1 MEPKNRQVFLTPTD
15 GRYYNNS
22 MQTIL
27 TGVRANEEPTIGN
40 FLGAYTPMINL
51 AKEHADDSQI
61 NMFVPDLHSFT
72 TPIDHDKFYA
82 QIIKGIKYYIAA
94 GLDINNPN
102 VHIYRQSRVPAH
114 CELCWILD
122 CFTPFGE
129 ASRMTQFKEK
139 STEHSQNVTVGLFN
153 YPILM
158 AADILLYDAKYIP
171 LGEDQF
177 QHLELARNIAI
188 RMNNK
193 FKEELFTIPA
203 AEKEQV
209 KFMRLEKGL
218 RIRSL
223 TDPSKKMSK
232 SSTVEKSKVSLSD
245 DPKVA
250 AKKIMSATTDSE
262 GVIRFDMI
270 NQPGISNLMQIES
283 LLSNRPLQDIINDWA
298 GQTSYGDLKRKV
310 ADSVEHFLADF
321 QEKVANISDE
331 QVEEILQRGEAYANE
346 VANTKLHKIQIV
358 IGLRK

>member
-1 MEPKNRQVFLTPTD
+1 
-15 GRYYNNS
+15 

-40 FLGAYTPMINL
+40 FLGAYKTMINL
-51 AKEHADDSQI
+51 ANEHASDSNI

-72 TPIDHDKFYA
+72 TPIDHDKLYS
-82 QIIKGIKYYIAA
+82 QVIKGIKYYIAA

-102 VHIYRQSRVPAH
+102 IHIYRQSRVHAH
-114 CELCWILD
+114 SELAWILD
-122 CFTPFGE
+122 CFTYFGE

-139 STEHSQNVTVGLFN
+139 SEEHADAITVGLFN

-177 QHLELARNIAI
+177 QHLELTRDIAV

-193 FKEELFTIPA
+193 FKDELFTIPA
-203 AEKEQV
+203 PEKEQV
-209 KFMRLEKGL
+209 KFMHLTEGL

-223 TDPSKKMSK
+223 VDPTKKMSK
-232 SSTVEKSKVSLSD
+232 SSTNEKSKISLND

-270 NQPGISNLMQIES
+270 NQPGISNLLTIEAM
-283 LLSNRPLQDIINDWA
+283 LTDRDIQDVISDWT

-310 ADSVEHFLADF
+310 ADTVEHFLSDF
-321 QEKVANISDE
+321 QERVSQISDE
-331 QVEEILQRGEAYANE
+331 QVEQVLTKGEQYANE
-346 VANTKLHKIQIV
+346 VANAKLARVQKAV
-358 IGLRK
+358 GLRR

>member
-1 MEPKNRQVFLTPTD
+1 
-15 GRYYNNS
+15 

-27 TGVRANEEPTIGN
+27 TGVRVNEEPTIGN

-51 AKEHADDSQI
+51 SHEHAADSQI
-61 NMFVPDLHSFT
+61 NFFVPDLHSFT
-72 TPIDHDKFYA
+72 TPIDHSTLYA
-82 QIIKGIKYYIAA
+82 NTIKGIKYYIAA

-114 CELCWILD
+114 AELAWILD

-139 STEHSQNVTVGLFN
+139 GSEHPDAVTVGLFN

-158 AADILLYDAKYIP
+158 AADILLYDANYIP

-177 QHLELARNIAI
+177 QHLELTRNIAI

-193 FKEELFTIPA
+193 FGEELFTVPA
-203 AEKEQV
+203 DEKAQV
-209 KFMRLEKGL
+209 KFMHLEKGL

-223 TDPSKKMSK
+223 VDPTKKMSK
-232 SSTVEKSKVSLSD
+232 SSENERSKISLND
-245 DPKVA
+245 DPKHA

-270 NQPGISNLMQIES
+270 NQPGISNLLTIEA
-283 LLSNRPLQDIINDWA
+283 LLNNRDIQDVIADWA
-298 GQTSYGDLKRKV
+298 GQTSYGDLKHKV
-310 ADSVEHFLADF
+310 ADSVQHFLEDF
-321 QEKVANISDE
+321 QEKVSAISDE
-331 QVEEILQRGEAYANE
+331 QVEQIMQQGEAYANE
-346 VANTKLHKIQIV
+346 VANQKLHLVQKAV
-358 IGLRK
+358 GLRK

>member
-1 MEPKNRQVFLTPTD
+1 MK
-15 GRYYNNS
+15 
-22 MQTIL
+22 TIL

-51 AKEHADDSQI
+51 AKKYANNPDYRI

-72 TPIDHDKFYA
+72 TPIDHSKLYD
-82 QIIKGIKYYIAA
+82 QVIKGIKYYLAA
-94 GLDINNPN
+94 GLPIEADN
-102 VHIYRQSRVPAH
+102 VHIYRQSHVPAH
-114 CELCWILD
+114 SELAWVLD

-139 STEHSQNVTVGLFN
+139 SEEHRDSVSVGLFN

-158 AADILLYDAKYIP
+158 AADILLYDANYIP

-193 FKEELFTIPA
+193 FIQELFVAPED
-203 AEKEQV
+203 EKAQV
-209 KFMRLEKGL
+209 KFMGLDKGL

-223 TDPSKKMSK
+223 TEPTKKMSK
-232 SSTVEKSKVSLSD
+232 SSTNEKSKISLND
-245 DPKVA
+245 DPKA
-250 AKKIMSATTDSE
+250 AMKKIMSATTDSE

-270 NQPGISNLMQIES
+270 NQPGVSNLIQIEA
-283 LLSNRPLQDIINDWA
+283 LINNRDLQDVISDFA
-298 GQTSYGDLKRKV
+298 GQTMYGDLKKQV
-310 ADSVEHFLADF
+310 ADSVFHFLSDF
-321 QEKVANISDE
+321 QEKVSQISDKD
-331 QVEEILQRGEAYANE
+331 VEKILEDGEKYANE
-346 VANTKLHKIQIV
+346 VSREKLELIQKA

>member
-1 MEPKNRQVFLTPTD
+1 M
-15 GRYYNNS
+15 S

-40 FLGAYTPMINL
+40 FLGAYKSMINL
-51 AKEHADDSQI
+51 AHEHASDSNI

-72 TPIDHDKFYA
+72 TPIDHGKLYA
-82 QIIKGIKYYIAA
+82 QVIKGVKYYIAA

-102 VHIYRQSRVPAH
+102 IHIYRQSHVPAH
-114 CELCWILD
+114 SELAWILD

-139 STEHSQNVTVGLFN
+139 SEEHSNAITVGLFN

-177 QHLELARNIAI
+177 QHLELARNIGI

-193 FKEELFTIPA
+193 FGEDLFTIPA
-203 AEKEQV
+203 PEKEQV
-209 KFMRLEKGL
+209 KFMHLEKGL

-223 TDPSKKMSK
+223 VDPTKKMSK
-232 SSTVEKSKVSLSD
+232 SSENAKSKISLND
-245 DPKVA
+245 NPVEA

-270 NQPGISNLMQIES
+270 NQPGISNLLTIEA
-283 LLSNRPLQDIINDWA
+283 LLSDRDIQDVISDWA
-298 GQTSYGDLKRKV
+298 GQTSYGDLKKKV
-310 ADSVEHFLADF
+310 AETVEHFLANF
-321 QEKVANISDE
+321 QEKVAAITDE
-331 QVEEILQRGEAYANE
+331 QVEEVLQKGEAYANT
-346 VANTKLHKIQIV
+346 VANAKLAQV
-358 IGLRK
+358 QRAVGVRK

>member
-1 MEPKNRQVFLTPTD
+1 
-15 GRYYNNS
+15 

-27 TGVRANEEPTIGN
+27 TGVRANEEPTLGN
-40 FLGAYTPMINL
+40 FLGAYIPMVRL
-51 AKEHADDSQI
+51 AKEHADDSNI

-72 TPIDHDKFYA
+72 TPIDHQKFYD

-139 STEHSQNVTVGLFN
+139 STEHSNNVTVGLFN

-193 FKEELFTIPA
+193 FNQELFTVPA
-203 AEKEQV
+203 PEKEQV
-209 KFMRLEKGL
+209 TFMHLEQGL

-232 SSTVEKSKVSLSD
+232 SSTVEKSKISLSD
-245 DPKVA
+245 APKAA

-270 NQPGISNLMQIES
+270 NQPGISNLLQIES
-283 LLSNRPLQDIINDWA
+283 LLTERNLQDVISDWV

-310 ADSVEHFLADF
+310 ADSVEHFLANF
-321 QEKVANISDE
+321 QEKVAAISDKK
-331 QVEEILQRGEAYANE
+331 VEEVLTRGEKHANT
-346 VANTKLHKIQIV
+346 VANQKLIKVQRA

>member
-1 MEPKNRQVFLTPTD
+1 
-15 GRYYNNS
+15 
-22 MQTIL
+22 MQNTIL

-40 FLGAYTPMINL
+40 FLGAYLPMINL
-51 AKEHADDSQI
+51 AHEHAEDSNI

-72 TPIDHDKFYA
+72 TPIDHEKLYN
-82 QIIKGIKYYIAA
+82 QIIKGVKYYIAA
-94 GLDINNPN
+94 GLDIDNPN
-102 VHIYRQSRVPAH
+102 IHIYRQSHVPAH
-114 CELCWILD
+114 AELAWILD

-139 STEHSQNVTVGLFN
+139 GAEHPDAVTVGLFN
-153 YPILM
+153 YPVLM

-188 RMNNK
+188 RFNNK
-193 FKEELFTIPA
+193 FKTDIFTIPA
-203 AEKEQV
+203 SEAEQI
-209 KFMRLEKGL
+209 KFMHLDKGL

-223 TDPSKKMSK
+223 VDPNKKMSK
-232 SSTVEKSKVSLSD
+232 SSENERSKISLND
-245 DPKVA
+245 DPKQA

-270 NQPGISNLMQIES
+270 NQPGISNLLVIEA
-283 LLSNRPLQDIINDWA
+283 LLNHRELQDVISDWA

-310 ADSVEHFLADF
+310 AESVEHFLADF
-321 QEKVANISDE
+321 QEKVATITDSW
-331 QVEEILQRGEAYANE
+331 VEEILASGETYANE
-346 VANTKLHKIQIV
+346 VANRKLFEVQKY

>member
-1 MEPKNRQVFLTPTD
+1 M
-15 GRYYNNS
+15 S

-40 FLGAYTPMINL
+40 FLGAYKSMINL
-51 AKEHADDSQI
+51 AHEHATDSHI

-72 TPIDHDKFYA
+72 TPIDHNKLYD
-82 QIIKGIKYYIAA
+82 QVIKGVKYYIAA
-94 GLDINNPN
+94 GLDIDNPN
-102 VHIYRQSRVPAH
+102 IHIYRQSHVPAH
-114 CELCWILD
+114 SELAWILD

-139 STEHSQNVTVGLFN
+139 SEEHSNAVTVGLFN

-177 QHLELARNIAI
+177 QHLELARNIGI

-193 FKEELFTIPA
+193 FDEELFTIPA
-203 AEKEQV
+203 PEKEQV
-209 KFMRLEKGL
+209 KFMHLEKGL

-223 TDPSKKMSK
+223 VDPTKKMSK
-232 SSTVEKSKVSLSD
+232 SSENQKSKISLND
-245 DPKVA
+245 NPAEA

-270 NQPGISNLMQIES
+270 NQPGISNLLIIEA
-283 LLSNRPLQDIINDWA
+283 LLNDRDIQDVISDWT
-298 GQTSYGDLKRKV
+298 GQTSYGDLKKKV
-310 ADSVEHFLADF
+310 AETVEHFLADF
-321 QEKVANISDE
+321 QEKVAAISDE
-331 QVEEILQRGEAYANE
+331 QVEAVLQKGEAYANT
-346 VANTKLHKIQIV
+346 VANAKLAQV
-358 IGLRK
+358 QRAVGVRK

>member
-1 MEPKNRQVFLTPTD
+1 MK
-15 GRYYNNS
+15 
-22 MQTIL
+22 TIL

-51 AKEHADDSQI
+51 AKKYANNPDYRI

-72 TPIDHDKFYA
+72 TPIDHSKLYD
-82 QIIKGIKYYIAA
+82 QVIKGIKYYLAA
-94 GLDINNPN
+94 GLPIEADN
-102 VHIYRQSRVPAH
+102 VHIYRQSHVPAH
-114 CELCWILD
+114 SELAWVLD

-139 STEHSQNVTVGLFN
+139 SEEHRDSVSVGLFN

-158 AADILLYDAKYIP
+158 AADILLYDANYIP

-193 FKEELFTIPA
+193 FNQELFVAPED
-203 AEKEQV
+203 EKAQV
-209 KFMRLEKGL
+209 KFMGLDKGL

-223 TDPSKKMSK
+223 TEPTKKMSK
-232 SSTVEKSKVSLSD
+232 SSTNEKSKISLND
-245 DPKVA
+245 DPKA
-250 AKKIMSATTDSE
+250 AMKKIMSATTDSE

-270 NQPGISNLMQIES
+270 NQPGVSNLMQIEA
-283 LLSNRPLQDIINDWA
+283 LINNRDLQDVISDFA
-298 GQTSYGDLKRKV
+298 GQTMYGDLKKQV
-310 ADSVEHFLADF
+310 ADSVFHFLSDF
-321 QEKVANISDE
+321 QEKVSQISDTD
-331 QVEEILQRGEAYANE
+331 VEKILEDGEKYANE
-346 VANTKLHKIQIV
+346 VSREKLELIQKA

>member
-1 MEPKNRQVFLTPTD
+1 
-15 GRYYNNS
+15 

-27 TGVRANEEPTIGN
+27 TGVRANEEPTLGN
-40 FLGAYTPMINL
+40 FLGAYIPMVRL
-51 AKEHADDSQI
+51 AKEHADDSNI

-72 TPIDHDKFYA
+72 TPIDHQKFYD

-139 STEHSQNVTVGLFN
+139 STEHSNNVTVGLFN

-193 FKEELFTIPA
+193 FNQELFTVPA
-203 AEKEQV
+203 PEKEQV
-209 KFMRLEKGL
+209 TFMHLEQGL

-232 SSTVEKSKVSLSD
+232 SSTVEKSKISLSD
-245 DPKVA
+245 APKAA

-270 NQPGISNLMQIES
+270 NQPGISNLLQIES
-283 LLSNRPLQDIINDWA
+283 LLTERNLQDVISDWV

-310 ADSVEHFLADF
+310 ADSVEHFLANF
-321 QEKVANISDE
+321 QEKVAAISDKK
-331 QVEEILQRGEAYANE
+331 VEEVLTRGEKHTNT
-346 VANTKLHKIQIV
+346 VANQKLIKVQRA

>member
-1 MEPKNRQVFLTPTD
+1 
-15 GRYYNNS
+15 

-51 AKEHADDSQI
+51 AHEHAADSQI
-61 NMFVPDLHSFT
+61 NFFVPDLHSFT
-72 TPIDHDKFYA
+72 TPIDHDKLYG

-102 VHIYRQSRVPAH
+102 VHIYRQSHVPAH
-114 CELCWILD
+114 SELCWILD
-122 CFTPFGE
+122 CFTPYGE

-139 STEHSQNVTVGLFN
+139 STDADNTFVSVGLFN

-158 AADILLYDAKYIP
+158 TADILLYDAKYVP

-188 RMNNK
+188 RVNNK
-193 FKEELFTIPA
+193 FNTEIFTVPA
-203 AEKEQV
+203 PEKEQV
-209 KFMRLEKGL
+209 AFMHLENGL

-223 TDPSKKMSK
+223 VDPSKKMSK
-232 SSTVEKSKVSLSD
+232 SAKNEKSKISLND
-245 DPKVA
+245 DPKEA

-270 NQPGISNLMQIES
+270 NQPGISNLLTIEA
-283 LLSNRPLQDIINDWA
+283 LLNNRPIQDVIADWA

-310 ADSVEHFLADF
+310 AESVEHFLANF
-321 QEKVANISDE
+321 QSRVAAISDAD
-331 QVEEILQRGEAYANE
+331 VEAVLAKGEAYANE
-346 VANTKLHKIQIV
+346 VANQKLRAVQKLV
-358 IGLRK
+358 GLRK